1 MNNLIKTNNET
12 ILQLQ
17 NEAINIIK
25 PQPQSDQ
32 ERLLTNS
39 LYYLV
44 EDIQNGLNSGNE
56 NKIKQAKQLL
66 EAIQSNPTKF
76 AIYLK
81 NLITLGVDISQRQ
94 AYFLPYGN
102 EITSVLDYKTLM
114 ALIKKHTNVK
124 SIDAQLVYENETFHV
139 EQGKVVEHS
148 QNPFATKEQKGNLV
162 GAYSVFTLDD
172 GSRDYYFASLDE
184 INKVK
189 ECSKSANSQYSPW
202 ATWYDEMVKKTVIRK
217 GMKFYPMILDHE
229 QRVALDSVDNDVNF
243 NLNKKQKAMPQNVCP
258 EKKELL
264 DYMKANGLN
273 ANEIAK
279 TYRLT
284 KESEP
289 QDYTKALN
297 DLEGKKQ
304 SIDVNEISAEQLDK
318 EMEEITNAMKME

>member
-1 MNNLIKTNNET
+1 MNNLIKTDNTT
-12 ILQLQ
+12 ILELQ
-17 NEAINIIK
+17 QEAVSIIN
-25 PQPQSDQ
+25 PQTQSDD

-39 LYYLV
+39 LYYL
-44 EDIQNGLNSGNE
+44 NE
-56 NKIKQAKQLL
+56 ETKNNKQLGSAI
-66 EAIQSNPTKF
+66 EANPVKF

-124 SIDAQLVYENETFHV
+124 SIDAQLVYENENFKV

-162 GAYSVFTLDD
+162 GAYSVFTLEDNT
-172 GSRDYYFASLDE
+172 RDYYFASLEE
-184 INKVK
+184 IDKVK
-189 ECSKSANSQYSPW
+189 ECSKSANSKFSPW
-202 ATWYDEMVKKTVIRK
+202 NNWYDEMVKKTVIRK
-217 GMKFYPMILDHE
+217 GMKFYPMILDNE
-229 QRVALDSVDNDVNF
+229 QRVALDSVDNDVDF
-243 NLNKKQKAMPQNVCP
+243 NLNKKQNVVQQSVCP
-258 EKKELL
+258 EKAELL
-264 DYMKANGLN
+264 DYMKANNLN

-289 QDYTKALN
+289 QDYAKALCGLKEKN
-297 DLEGKKQ
+297 Q
-304 SIDVNEISAEQLDK
+304 AIDVNEISAEQLDK
-318 EMEEITNAMKME
+318 EMEEIANAMKME

>member
-1 MNNLIKTNNET
+1 MNNLVKTNNET

-17 NEAINIIK
+17 NEAVQIIN
-25 PQPQSDQ
+25 PQTQSDD

-39 LYYLV
+39 LYYL
-44 EDIQNGLNSGNE
+44 NE
-56 NKIKQAKQLL
+56 ETKNNKQLGS
-66 EAIQSNPTKF
+66 AIQANPVKF

-102 EITSVLDYKTLM
+102 DITSVLDYKTLM

-139 EQGKVVEHS
+139 EQGKVVTHK
-148 QNPFATKEQKGNLV
+148 QNPFASKEQKCNLI
-162 GAYSVFTLDD
+162 GAYSVFTLEDNTK
-172 GSRDYYFASLDE
+172 DYYFSSLDE

-189 ECSKSANSQYSPW
+189 ECSKSANSKFSPW
-202 ATWYDEMVKKTVIRK
+202 NNWYDEMVKKTVIRK
-217 GMKFYPMILDHE
+217 GMKFYPMILDNE
-229 QRVALDSVDNDVNF
+229 QRIALDSVDNDVDF
-243 NLNKKQKAMPQNVCP
+243 NLNKKQNIIQQNVCH

-264 DYMKANGLN
+264 DYMKENNLN

-289 QDYTKALN
+289 QEYAKALN
-297 DLEGKKQ
+297 DLKEKNKA
-304 SIDVNEISAEQLDK
+304 IDVNEISAEQLEK
-318 EMEEITNAMKME
+318 EMEEIASTMKM

>member
-1 MNNLIKTNNET
+1 MNNLVKTNNET

-17 NEAINIIK
+17 NEAVSII
-25 PQPQSDQ
+25 QPQTQSDD

-39 LYYLV
+39 LYYL
-44 EDIQNGLNSGNE
+44 NE
-56 NKIKQAKQLL
+56 ETKNNKQLGS
-66 EAIQSNPTKF
+66 AIQANPVKF

-124 SIDAQLVYENETFHV
+124 SIDAQLVYENEVFHV
-139 EQGKVVEHS
+139 EQGKVVEHR
-148 QNPFATKEQKGNLV
+148 QNPFASKDEKGKLV

-172 GSRDYYFASLDE
+172 NTKDYYFASLDE

-189 ECSKSANSQYSPW
+189 ECSKSANSKYSPW
-202 ATWYDEMVKKTVIRK
+202 NNWFDEMVKKTVIRK
-217 GMKFYPMILDHE
+217 GMKFYPMILDNE
-229 QRVALDSVDNDVNF
+229 QRVALDSVDNDVDF
-243 NLNKKQKAMPQNVCP
+243 NLNKKQNNVVAQNVCE

-264 DYMKANGLN
+264 DYMKANNLN

-284 KESEP
+284 KESTP
-289 QDYTKALN
+289 QDYAKALN
-297 DLEGKKQ
+297 VLKEKNKA
-304 SIDVNEISAEQLDK
+304 INVNEISAEQLDA
-318 EMEEITNAMKME
+318 EMEEIANAMKME

>member
-1 MNNLIKTNNET
+1 MNNLIKTDNTT
-12 ILQLQ
+12 ILELQ
-17 NEAINIIK
+17 QEAVSIIN
-25 PQPQSDQ
+25 PPTQSDD

-39 LYYLV
+39 LYYL
-44 EDIQNGLNSGNE
+44 NE
-56 NKIKQAKQLL
+56 ETKNNKQLGS
-66 EAIQSNPTKF
+66 AIQANPVKF

-162 GAYSVFTLDD
+162 GAYSVFTLEDNT
-172 GSRDYYFASLDE
+172 RDYYFASLEE

-189 ECSKSANSQYSPW
+189 DCSKSANSKFSPW
-202 ATWYDEMVKKTVIRK
+202 NNWYDEMVKKTVIRK
-217 GMKFYPMILDHE
+217 GMKFYPMILDNE
-229 QRVALDSVDNDVNF
+229 QRVALDSVDNDVDF
-243 NLNKKQKAMPQNVCP
+243 NLNKKQNVVQQSVCA

-264 DYMKANGLN
+264 DYMKVNNLN

-279 TYRLT
+279 TYKLT
-284 KESEP
+284 KESKP
-289 QDYTKALN
+289 QDYAKALC
-297 DLEGKKQ
+297 DLKEKKQ
-304 SIDVNEISAEQLDK
+304 AIDVNEISAEQLDK
-318 EMEEITNAMKME
+318 EMEEIANAMKIE

>member
-1 MNNLIKTNNET
+1 MKNLVKTNNET

-17 NEAINIIK
+17 NEAVSII
-25 PQPQSDQ
+25 QPQTQSDD

-39 LYYLV
+39 LYYL
-44 EDIQNGLNSGNE
+44 NE
-56 NKIKQAKQLL
+56 ETKSNKQLGS
-66 EAIQSNPTKF
+66 AIQANPVKF

-139 EQGKVVEHS
+139 EQGKVVEHR
-148 QNPFATKEQKGNLV
+148 QNPFASKDEKGALV

-172 GSRDYYFASLDE
+172 NTKDYYFASLEE

-189 ECSKSANSQYSPW
+189 ECSKSANSKFSPW
-202 ATWYDEMVKKTVIRK
+202 NNWFDEMVKKTVIRK
-217 GMKFYPMILDHE
+217 GMKFYPMILDNE
-229 QRVALDSVDNDVNF
+229 QRVALDSVDNDVDF
-243 NLNKKQKAMPQNVCP
+243 NLNKKQKVCN
-258 EKKELL
+258 EKEELL
-264 DYMKANGLN
+264 EYMKANNLN

-279 TYRLT
+279 TYKLT
-284 KESEP
+284 KESKP
-289 QDYTKALN
+289 QDYAKALV
-297 DLEGKKQ
+297 DLKQ
-304 SIDVNEISAEQLDK
+304 KNEAINVNEISAEQLDK
-318 EMEEITNAMKME
+318 EMEEIANAMQME